1 MSHAAAVSTVDRRD
15 LVHAPKR
22 TVALVAP
29 HFPPSNL
36 AGVHR
41 ARLLAQ
47 HLGEFGWRPIVVTT
61 HWRHYEEALDWDLV
75 SLLDPALEII
85 RTPAAPTR
93 PVRVV
98 GDIGIRALPWHLAAL
113 RRLRRERRIDFVHIT
128 VPSFYSATL
137 GELLYRR
144 EPLPFGVDYIDP
156 WVSVWPEAEVKYSKA
171 WMSLQLAHRL
181 EPWATRNAALIT
193 GVASGYFEGVLDRN
207 PALRGSC
214 VTAAMPYG
222 FSQRDFNAPAVASRA
237 ASEFDP
243 GDGRFHLVYA
253 GALLPKAHGILECFL
268 KGVACLRARAGA
280 TADRLRL
287 HFIGTGNSPKD
298 TKGHGV
304 VALAERLGV
313 VDAVTEHPHRM
324 AYLDVLANLTHA
336 SGVLIVGSTEPHY
349 TPSKV
354 YQAVQSRRP
363 VLALLHEA
371 SSAIDVLEST
381 RAGVAIRLTG
391 RALPEPDRIADVIA
405 AFMGTP
411 SNPERVDWSAFEAYS
426 ARESAR
432 RMAAALDE
440 ALTRFRLRNRSG
452 EVHEPCAWPS

>member
-1 MSHAAAVSTVDRRD
+1 MSQ
-15 LVHAPKR
+15 R

-36 AGVHR
+36 ASVHR

-47 HLGEFGWRPIVVTT
+47 HLPEFGWHPIIVTT
-61 HWRHYEEALDWDLV
+61 HWRHYEEALDWGLASLV
-75 SLLDPALEII
+75 NPQLEII
-85 RTPAAPTR
+85 HTRAAPTR

-144 EPLPFGVDYIDP
+144 ESLPFGIDYIDP
-156 WVSVWPEAEVKYSKA
+156 WVHVWPEAEVRYSKA

-207 PALRGSC
+207 PSLRGSC
-214 VTAAMPYG
+214 ITAAMPYG
-222 FSQRDFNAPAVASRA
+222 FSRLDFSAPAVASRVA
-237 ASEFDP
+237 TEFDP
-243 GDGRFHLVYA
+243 DDSRFHLVYA
-253 GALLPKAHGILECFL
+253 GALLPKAHAVLESLL
-268 KGVACLRARAGA
+268 KGVACLRARASGMA
-280 TADRLRL
+280 NRLRL
-287 HFIGTGNSPKD
+287 HFIGTGKSPID
-298 TKGHGV
+298 PNGHRV
-304 VALAERLGV
+304 IALAERIGV
-313 VDAVTEHPHRM
+313 ADAVTEHPHRM
-324 AYLDVLANLTHA
+324 AYLDVLANLMRA
-336 SGVLIVGSTEPHY
+336 SGVLIVGSTERHY

-354 YQAVQSRRP
+354 YQAVLSRRP

-371 SSAIDVLEST
+371 STAVQVLENSH
-381 RAGVAIRLTG
+381 AGEAIKLTE
-391 RALPEPDRIADVIA
+391 RTLPEPDRIADA
-405 AFMGTP
+405 LQTFMGATYDP
-411 SNPERVDWSAFEAYS
+411 KIVDWSAFEAYS

-432 RMAAALDE
+432 SMGAALDE
-440 ALTRFRLRNRSG
+440 AVARFRLRA
-452 EVHEPCAWPS
+452 C